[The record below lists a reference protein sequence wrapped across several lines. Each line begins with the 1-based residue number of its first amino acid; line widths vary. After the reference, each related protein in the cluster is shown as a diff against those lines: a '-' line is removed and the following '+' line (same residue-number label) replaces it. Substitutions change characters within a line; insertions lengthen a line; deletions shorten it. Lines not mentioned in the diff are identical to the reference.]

1 MAKWQTQLS
10 EAEAQLADSAIY
22 EQSRKADLTAALQRQ
37 AESKS
42 ALEEVE
48 MAWLEAQEQLE
59 QMLAG

>member
-1 MAKWQTQLS
+1 MSKWQSQLAD
-10 EAEAQLADSAIY
+10 AEAQLADSAIY
-22 EQSRKADLTAALQRQ
+22 DQSRKADLTTALKRQ

-59 QMLAG
+59 QIMAS

>member
-1 MAKWQTQLS
+1 MAKWQSQLAD
-10 EAEAQLADSAIY
+10 AEALLSDSAIY
-22 EQSRKADLTAALQRQ
+22 EQQRKADLTAALQKQ

-59 QMLAG
+59 TMLTA